1 MKFSDQFRS
10 FALERDVDES
20 GVSGTGRVA
29 VGIRFSSGKCVLHWL
44 TGPVS
49 SIGVYDTLDD
59 LVRIHG
65 HKGKTRLVWLS

>member
-1 MKFSDQFRS
+1 MKFSDQVRL
-10 FALERDVDES
+10 FALDRDVDAG

-29 VGIRFSSGKCVLHWL
+29 VGAWFSSGKCVLHWL
-44 TGPVS
+44 SEVA

-65 HKGKTRLVWLS
+65 HKGQTRLVWLS